1 MEKECAVRFCN
12 STQLVFSGI
21 DAFILGG
28 IPTELICYT
37 CANSYAQ
44 KSIVYEQVKDAINIH
59 TLSKKG

>member
-1 MEKECAVRFCN
+1 MAKECAVRFCN
-12 STQLVFSGI
+12 STELVFSGI

-44 KSIVYEQVKDAINIH
+44 KSVVYEQVKEAIDIH
-59 TLSKKG
+59 TRKDKV